1 MEAEEARGAEGA
13 EAGTMG
19 MKPNTTGI
27 GARAGTTTGNVDDGM
42 EAEGAEGAR
51 AAVVAEEAEGAEGA
65 RAAVGAERAEGAE
78 IVVAGKMGVTRGVGM
93 GLMRGAMA
101 IENDSGV
108 IS

>member
-1 MEAEEARGAEGA
+1 
-13 EAGTMG
+13 MG

-51 AAVVAEEAEGAEGA
+51 GAVGAEEAEGAE
-65 RAAVGAERAEGAE
+65 V
-78 IVVAGKMGVTRGVGM
+78 VVAGAMGVTRGVGV